1 MRREDSRSRFGAD
14 LVIGRGALSAMR
26 DLLWTQSTLWLL
38 GNSLAALASR
48 SAYAAE
54 QWGIVVL
61 IARATTPATVGIY
74 GLASAIVAPVFGLFS
89 MDLRALLA
97 TDYNGRHRATEYM
110 TVRLATALL
119 AMLCALAGAVLLGYS
134 SMFLLVVLLVAL
146 RRVVEGL
153 SDILFAVMQK
163 HERMDLPARSSTVK
177 ALVSVTAAGLL
188 LMTTHSFL
196 LALSALVLASLGI
209 LLLYDARLV
218 EKVEPRGFWR
228 ADLVRGH
235 GLVRQAAPLGLVTAL
250 IAFQTSVPRFFLAA
264 YQGDIGV
271 GHLTVLSHFLI
282 AGTIVNGAF
291 QQSAGPRLARYYTT
305 RQRDRFVSGVIV
317 LCGASA
323 FLGVAA
329 VGVVV
334 FAGSAI
340 LALVYGQAYVE
351 FAEVLPVL
359 MVAGIASYV
368 FASVSTALTVMRQ
381 LRMQAVAATC
391 SVIVCVSVSWILIP
405 SGGAMGAAWAIVAA
419 ITANLLVSGAALVRE
434 VACCD
439 RTQSRL

>member
-1 MRREDSRSRFGAD
+1 MPWGSFAPGWWRTEPTPARAIGERRGVEGSDHVYGHGPAPEGVSTPQVVGRLHHDVAIRGAQHLAHRGACMWAAGVANGHPLVPRNDEEGQRCRLRRASQADRGRSGACRAGGRRCADESATPWTRGACPGTLVLRRWTLVAGARGTLCGDDRRGSLAQPVMRREDSRSRFGAD

-26 DLLWTQSTLWLL
+26 DLLWTRSTLWLL

-110 TVRLATALL
+110 TVRLTTALL

-134 SMFLLVVLLVAL
+134 STLLLVVLLIAL

-163 HERMDLPARSSTVK
+163 HERMDLPAKSSTVK

-188 LMTTHSFL
+188 LMTTHSLL

-228 ADLVRGH
+228 TDLVRGH
-235 GLVRQAAPLGLVTAL
+235 GLVRQAAPLGIVTAL

-264 YQGDIGV
+264 YQGDI
-271 GHLTVLSHFLI
+271 
-282 AGTIVNGAF
+282 
-291 QQSAGPRLARYYTT
+291 
-305 RQRDRFVSGVIV
+305 
-317 LCGASA
+317 
-323 FLGVAA
+323 
-329 VGVVV
+329 
-334 FAGSAI
+334 
-340 LALVYGQAYVE
+340 
-351 FAEVLPVL
+351 
-359 MVAGIASYV
+359 
-368 FASVSTALTVMRQ
+368 
-381 LRMQAVAATC
+381 
-391 SVIVCVSVSWILIP
+391 
-405 SGGAMGAAWAIVAA
+405 
-419 ITANLLVSGAALVRE
+419 
-434 VACCD
+434 
-439 RTQSRL
+439 